1 MKIFENSTLH
11 GTLGK
16 KFFRKI
22 CPKTRS
28 KHVWMLS
35 GTILGIF
42 GFLKKKIEN
51 FRKLD
56 PPWNT
61 GHNFFFEKITLKHVW
76 IVLGKLLGIFG
87 ILKIFFF
94 ENFRRLDI
102 PWKTGQKFFKK
113 FAPKHV
119 QNMFRYFWERF
130 WAFLNFENFLIF
142 KKIFEDSSL
151 HRTLGKNFS
160 KKLSQITIKTRLDSF
175 GNNFGRFWNF
185 ENFFDFFENFLR
197 FETPWKTGQKKF
209 RKACPKTR
217 SKHVW
222 IHLGTLL
229 GIFEILKLFFF

>member
-1 MKIFENSTLH
+1 MEIFENSTLH

-16 KFFRKI
+16 KIFRKI

-35 GTILGIF
+35 GTNLGFLGI
-42 GFLKKKIEN
+42 LKKKFEI

-76 IVLGKLLGIFG
+76 IVLGKFLGIFG

-119 QNMFRYFWERF
+119 QNMFRFFWERF

-151 HRTLGKNFS
+151 HRTLGKYFS
-160 KKLSQITIKTRLDSF
+160 KKLSQITIKTCLDTF
-175 GNNFGRFWNF
+175 GNDFGHF
-185 ENFFDFFENFLR
+185 
-197 FETPWKTGQKKF
+197 
-209 RKACPKTR
+209 
-217 SKHVW
+217 
-222 IHLGTLL
+222 
-229 GIFEILKLFFF
+229 